1 MARLG
6 MSPEE
11 YDYWV
16 SNLSEAFDLIGQDAE
31 LYQVAEIDKDMY
43 NDVELLKHFTPRKI
57 GLIFEDNPRPILK
70 KYNWLMEDEEI
81 PYVAYL
87 CSKDSSQKSLE
98 VREYMI
104 VRVKSNYGLE
114 SDRLYQVTSCRGSS
128 IDPLY
133 WICKLV
139 PYRNKVD
146 MVPDTK
152 KIDSTRVRKNDTN
165 FAYLNL
171 DEDRNN

>member
-152 KIDSTRVRKNDTN
+152 QIDSTRVRKNDTN

>member
-70 KYNWLMEDEEI
+70 KYNWLMEYE
-81 PYVAYL
+81 
-87 CSKDSSQKSLE
+87 
-98 VREYMI
+98 
-104 VRVKSNYGLE
+104 
-114 SDRLYQVTSCRGSS
+114 
-128 IDPLY
+128 
-133 WICKLV
+133 
-139 PYRNKVD
+139 
-146 MVPDTK
+146 
-152 KIDSTRVRKNDTN
+152 
-165 FAYLNL
+165 
-171 DEDRNN
+171 